1 MKPVIQKNSRVFE
14 LMQDTGPVTKKVSQ
28 KIAKRLM
35 LYCDKA
41 AECNYDVD
49 EIRKLRQEFSDVL

>member
-1 MKPVIQKNSRVFE
+1 
-14 LMQDTGPVTKKVSQ
+14 MQDTGPVTKKVSQ